1 MRLGIVVPALDEEQ
15 SIGSTI
21 ERTLVAIPDLVDS
34 SPVTDVEI
42 AVVSDGS
49 TDRTVAIARGFG
61 DKIKLV
67 VFEDNRGYGAA
78 IKAGWEAMPDA
89 DLLAFLDADG
99 TCNPAFFGALAT
111 ELVGRHADI
120 AVGCRLNKGSRM
132 PWIRRFGNRLFA
144 LLLSSLASSE
154 VHDTASGMRVI
165 RRSALHALMP
175 LPDGL
180 HFTPAMSARA
190 LLGRELKI
198 VELDMPYEERAGRS
212 KLSVIRDGARF
223 LDTILRTA
231 ALYRPARL
239 LGAAGLLSLL
249 AAAGLLAFPA
259 VHYVEHHTVEEWM
272 IYRFVVGNLLGVV
285 GVLLLCAGHLAGA
298 TVDALL
304 LDTRPH
310 GRLRWIAARVLGG
323 PMFWWV
329 EAVLLLSGGLLVL
342 PSFEQLVRTGAT
354 YTHWSRFIAMS
365 FLYETAAVLA
375 VTKIAS
381 SFLGLAVQR
390 AEYERDAREVAGESI
405 PPRVTADSA
414 AL

>member
-1 MRLGIVVPALDEEQ
+1 MRLGIAIPALDEEQ

-21 ERTLVAIPDLVDS
+21 ERTLVAIPGIVGS
-34 SPVTDVEI
+34 SSVTDVEI
-42 AVVSDGS
+42 TVVSDGS
-49 TDRTVAIARGFG
+49 TDRTVEIARAFG
-61 DKIKLV
+61 DRIKLV
-67 VFEDNRGYGAA
+67 VFEENRGYGAA
-78 IKAGWEAMPDA
+78 IKAGWDAMPDA

-99 TCNPAFFGALAT
+99 TCNPVFFGPLAT

-120 AVGCRLNKGSRM
+120 ALGCRLNKGSRM

-144 LLLSSLASSE
+144 LLLSRLASSQ

-165 RRSALHALMP
+165 RRSALPSLMP

-190 LLGRELKI
+190 LLGRDLQI

-212 KLSVIRDGARF
+212 KLSVMRDGARF

-239 LGAAGLLSLL
+239 LGSAGLLSLL
-249 AAAGLLAFPA
+249 VAAGLLAFPA
-259 VHYVEHHTVEEWM
+259 VHYVEYRNVEEWM

-285 GVLLLCAGHLAGA
+285 GVLLLCAGHLAGE

-304 LDTRPH
+304 FGKQPH
-310 GRLRWIAARVLGG
+310 GRLRSFAARALGG

-329 EAVLLLSGGLLVL
+329 EAALLLSGGLLVL

-381 SFLGLAVQR
+381 SFLGLAAQR
-390 AEYERDAREVAGESI
+390 AEYERDARQVAAESA
-405 PPRVTADSA
+405 PTRVTADSA
-414 AL
+414 AP